1 MGIFVSWIYFWPE
14 AKFISLAT
22 VHARLAPERL
32 SWDDWTR
39 MAHNHRDR
47 QAKGILSRRLHEKA
61 QIGARGPTS
70 QRIPRLLSSTHT
82 QATKLHSLVEN
93 PKLQKKQNKLYPY
106 KYNFAFKIRQ
116 EQNNDSRTKKQIG
129 AAATRGNPYEETRR
143 RCTTQD
149 NYNYTTI
156 ISHKSLLSISY
167 LYVVYFFKK
176 YLPPQRYQLRIR

>member
-1 MGIFVSWIYFWPE
+1 
-14 AKFISLAT
+14 
-22 VHARLAPERL
+22 
-32 SWDDWTR
+32 
-39 MAHNHRDR
+39 MAHSHRDR

-93 PKLQKKQNKLYPY
+93 PKLQKKQNKLYPD

-143 RCTTQD
+143 RCTTQN
-149 NYNYTTI
+149 NYNYKVTKHTCSI
-156 ISHKSLLSISY
+156 FLVRHNENKYIYYLTEITSFNFLLFRFY
-167 LYVVYFFKK
+167 LINF
-176 YLPPQRYQLRIR
+176 LPP

>member
-1 MGIFVSWIYFWPE
+1 
-14 AKFISLAT
+14 
-22 VHARLAPERL
+22 
-32 SWDDWTR
+32 

-93 PKLQKKQNKLYPY
+93 PKLQKKQNKLYPD
-106 KYNFAFKIRQ
+106 KYNFAFKFFKIRQ

-167 LYVVYFFKK
+167 LYVVYFFLKNI
-176 YLPPQRYQLRIR
+176 YRRSVTN